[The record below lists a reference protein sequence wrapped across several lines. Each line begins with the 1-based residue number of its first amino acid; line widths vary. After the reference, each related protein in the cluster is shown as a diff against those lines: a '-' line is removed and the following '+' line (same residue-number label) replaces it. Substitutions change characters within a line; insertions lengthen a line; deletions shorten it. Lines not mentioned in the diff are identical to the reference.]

1 MNSNIRDD
9 VLRSDLWAGKVALVT
24 GAGSGIGQASAE
36 LFARCGAKVVVVD
49 LNVDGGES
57 VVEGIK
63 SAGGDAMFLRCN
75 VADESSVEDM
85 VAQTLERYGRLD
97 AAHNNAGISPDT
109 GLTAD
114 CPLDV
119 WNQVMAVNLT
129 GTWLCMKH
137 QIPAMLAVGG
147 GAIVNTGSV
156 NSVKG
161 APKLSAYAA
170 SKHGLVGL
178 TKTAAMEYAAQNIRV
193 NMICP
198 GITLTPMLEK
208 KAAEVDW
215 DLSTAHQMVPID
227 RMASPREMAE
237 VAVWLCSG
245 GASYVTGI
253 VMSVDGGMTLT

>member
-1 MNSNIRDD
+1 MGGDGQRG
-9 VLRSDLWAGKVALVT
+9 VEWTGKVALVT

-36 LFARCGAKVVVVD
+36 AFARAGAKVAVVD
-49 LNVDGGES
+49 LDVAGGER
-57 VVEGIK
+57 VVENIK
-63 SAGGDAMFLRCN
+63 AAGGEAFFIASN
-75 VADESSVEDM
+75 VSDENAVKEM
-85 VAQTLERYGRLD
+85 VAETLSRYGRLD

-114 CPLDV
+114 CPFDV

-137 QIPAMLAVGG
+137 QIPALLAGGG

-156 NSVKG
+156 NSIKG

-178 TKTAAMEYAAQNIRV
+178 TRTAAIEYAAQNIRV

-215 DLSTAHQMVPID
+215 DLKTAHQMVPID
-227 RMASPREMAE
+227 RLAAPNEMAE
-237 VAVWLCSG
+237 AAVWLCSTS
-245 GASYVTGI
+245 ASYITG
-253 VMSVDGGMTLT
+253 VVLSVDGGMTLN